1 MSFFLFKCKITLD
14 FPLNILY
21 NINIERG
28 RGEFKGMK
36 YYQIYVKHVRLDGTK
51 AKKFRKAGFQNRFFN
66 IEDAKKRVKEL
77 EDAWSIHGV
86 EYKIVTIR
94 EKD

>member
-1 MSFFLFKCKITLD
+1 
-14 FPLNILY
+14 
-21 NINIERG
+21 
-28 RGEFKGMK
+28 MK

-51 AKKFRKAGFQNRFFN
+51 AKKFRKAGIQNCFFN

>member
-1 MSFFLFKCKITLD
+1 
-14 FPLNILY
+14 
-21 NINIERG
+21 
-28 RGEFKGMK
+28 MK

-51 AKKFRKAGFQNRFFN
+51 AKRFRKAGFQNRFFN
-66 IEDAKKRVKEL
+66 IGDAKKRVKEL